1 MAKFYGIGIGPG
13 DSELVTVKASRLLND
28 LDIIY
33 TPEAKKR
40 TKSLALSIADPY
52 LNERLE
58 IKQRHFPMIASLD
71 EKKKQWEAISKE
83 IVEDVKAGKNV
94 GFITLGDP
102 MVYSTYSY
110 LLDILKDEIETQT
123 ISGITSFTSMASEL
137 GQPLTMD
144 EESFAVVPATTDVE
158 TMDAALTLHD
168 TVVLMKVAN
177 HLDVVLPLLHK
188 HQLVNNTFL
197 VSHASSDKQIIMRGV
212 ADLDVESKL
221 SYFTTMIVKK
231 NIL

>member
-13 DSELVTVKASRLLND
+13 DSELVTVKASRLLGD
-28 LDIIY
+28 LDIVY

-40 TKSLALSIADPY
+40 SKSLALSIAEPY
-52 LNERLE
+52 LSEQLE

-71 EKKKQWEAISKE
+71 EKKKQWEAIAAE
-83 IVEDVKAGKNV
+83 VVEDVQAGKNV

-110 LLDILKDEIETQT
+110 LLDILKEDIETQT
-123 ISGITSFTSMASEL
+123 IPGITSFTSMASEL

-144 EESFAVVPATTDVE
+144 EESLAVVPATADVE
-158 TMDAALTLHD
+158 KMDAALQLHD

-177 HLDVVLPLLHK
+177 HLDVVLPLLAK
-188 HQLVNNTFL
+188 HQLLEQTFL
-197 VSHASSDKQIIMRGV
+197 VSHSSSEKQIMMKGV
-212 ADLDVESKL
+212 DKLTPDSKL

-231 NIL
+231 NVL

>member
-13 DSELVTVKASRLLND
+13 DSELVTVKASSLLGN

-40 TKSLALSIADPY
+40 SKSLALSIAEPY
-52 LNERLE
+52 LNEQLE

-71 EKKKQWEAISKE
+71 EKKKQWESIASE
-83 IVEDVKAGKNV
+83 IVEDVRAGKNV

-110 LLDILKDEIETQT
+110 LLNILKEDIETQT
-123 ISGITSFTSMASEL
+123 IPGITSFTSMASEL

-144 EESFAVVPATTDVE
+144 EESFAVVPATADINKME
-158 TMDAALTLHD
+158 AALQLHD

-177 HLDVVLPLLHK
+177 HLDVVLPLLEK
-188 HQLVNNTFL
+188 YQLLEKTFL
-197 VSHASSDKQIIMRGV
+197 VSHSSSEKQMVMRGV
-212 ADLDVESKL
+212 ESLTQDSQL

>member
-52 LNERLE
+52 LNEHLE
-58 IKQRHFPMIASLD
+58 IKQRHFPMIASLE
-71 EKKKQWEAISKE
+71 EKKEQWEAISKE
-83 IVEDVKAGKNV
+83 IIEDVKAGKNV

-123 ISGITSFTSMASEL
+123 IPGITSFTSMASEL

-144 EESFAVVPATTDVE
+144 EESFAVVPATTDVK

>member
-40 TKSLALSIADPY
+40 SKSLALSIAEPY
-52 LNERLE
+52 LSEHLE
-58 IKQRHFPMIASLD
+58 IKQRHFPMIASL
-71 EKKKQWEAISKE
+71 EVKKEQWESISKE

-110 LLDILKDEIETQT
+110 LLNILKNDIETQT
-123 ISGITSFTSMASEL
+123 IPGITSFTSMASEL

-158 TMDAALTLHD
+158 TMDEALKLHD

-177 HLDVVLPLLHK
+177 HLDVVLPLLKK
-188 HQLVNNTFL
+188 HQLLGNTFL
-197 VSHASSDKQIIMRGV
+197 VSHASSDKQMVMRGV
-212 ADLDVESKL
+212 EDLDVESKL

-231 NIL
+231 HIL

>member
-40 TKSLALSIADPY
+40 TKSLALSIAETY
-52 LNERLE
+52 LNEHLE
-58 IKQRHFPMIASLD
+58 IKQRHFPMIASLE
-71 EKKKQWEAISKE
+71 EKKEQWEAISKE

-123 ISGITSFTSMASEL
+123 IPGITSFTCMASEL

-158 TMDAALTLHD
+158 TMDAALSLHD

-177 HLDVVLPLLHK
+177 HLDVVLPLLEK

-231 NIL
+231 NLL